1 MIDLHCHILPEL
13 DDGSQSLEESLA
25 MARMAVNS
33 GVRAMAATPHCMGER
48 AEEVYGTWSLLRQ
61 ALEETGVPLKL
72 YPGMEIFGTP
82 DTARLL
88 REGKLFTLN
97 GSRYPLIEFAFQ
109 SSGEEETLIL
119 RSVCR
124 AGFRP
129 LVAHPERSAR
139 PGDRQP
145 VVSLGLPVSGKPG
158 QPSGA
163 LRRTRAGAG
172 LCAGGAGL
180 CRRRG
185 QRRPLSPGA
194 DALDGGC
201 TRSPRAGILPPVRP
215 GAAAGQPQK
224 NSERRTHHS
233 GRTGVV
239 LMKKGGKL

>member
-97 GSRYPLIEFAFQ
+97 GSRYPLIEFAFR

-119 RSVCR
+119 
-124 AGFRP
+124 
-129 LVAHPERSAR
+129 
-139 PGDRQP
+139 
-145 VVSLGLPVSGKPG
+145 
-158 QPSGA
+158 
-163 LRRTRAGAG
+163 
-172 LCAGGAGL
+172 
-180 CRRRG
+180 
-185 QRRPLSPGA
+185 
-194 DALDGGC
+194 
-201 TRSPRAGILPPVRP
+201 
-215 GAAAGQPQK
+215 
-224 NSERRTHHS
+224 
-233 GRTGVV
+233 
-239 LMKKGGKL
+239 